1 MFAFLIILKSK
12 GFFDKMGSKKGFKK
26 KKKDSRLFLAL
37 ALFVFFT
44 ILAFAFDRQIV
55 EKVQGLRS
63 SSLDVFMLWITF
75 FGSTFFILFFLTSL
89 FLWREHKRRWIV
101 PLWISLS
108 ASFVVTSILKFIVA
122 RARPYQLGI
131 ATLDLL
137 RYSNTI
143 NSSFPSFHAAAA
155 FSALPVLDK
164 EFPRFKFVWLGFALL
179 VAFSRVY
186 FAVHYLSDVLAGALI
201 GYLIGYIA
209 VRAEEKYKYSDIIK
223 RFIGRKI

>member
-1 MFAFLIILKSK
+1 MA
-12 GFFDKMGSKKGFKK
+12 KK
-26 KKKDSRLFLAL
+26 KRLVKKQKNAKLLLVLILF
-37 ALFVFFT
+37 
-44 ILAFAFDRQIV
+44 ILLVSASFAFDYEIV
-55 EKVQGLRS
+55 KSISVLRS

-101 PLWISLS
+101 PLWLSLS
-108 ASFVVTSILKFIVA
+108 ASFAAASILKFLAA

-131 ATLDLL
+131 DTLSLL

-164 EFPRFKFVWLGFALL
+164 EFPRFKFVWLGFAFL

-186 FAVHYLSDVLAGALI
+186 FAVHYLSDVIAGAFI
-201 GYLIGYIA
+201 GYFLGHIA
-209 VRAEEKYKYSDIIK
+209 VRLEEKYKYSNIIK
-223 RFIGRKI
+223 KFIGRA

>member
-1 MFAFLIILKSK
+1 MA
-12 GFFDKMGSKKGFKK
+12 KK
-26 KKKDSRLFLAL
+26 KRLVKKQKNAKLLIALILF
-37 ALFVFFT
+37 
-44 ILAFAFDRQIV
+44 ILLVSASFAFDYQIV

-89 FLWREHKRRWIV
+89 FLWHEHKRRWIV

-108 ASFVVTSILKFIVA
+108 ASFVITSILKFIFA

-209 VRAEEKYKYSDIIK
+209 VRAEEKYKYSNIIK
-223 RFIGRKI
+223 RIIWKK

>member
-1 MFAFLIILKSK
+1 MV
-12 GFFDKMGSKKGFKK
+12 KK
-26 KKKDSRLFLAL
+26 KRLAKKQKNTKLLIVLILF
-37 ALFVFFT
+37 
-44 ILAFAFDRQIV
+44 ILLVSASFAFDYQIV
-55 EKVQGLRS
+55 EKTSRLRS

-101 PLWISLS
+101 PLWLSLS
-108 ASFVVTSILKFIVA
+108 ASFVITSILKFLVA

-164 EFPRFKFVWLGFALL
+164 EFPRFKFVWLGFAFI
-179 VAFSRVY
+179 VAFSRIY
-186 FAVHYLSDVLAGALI
+186 FAVHYLSDVLTGAFI

-209 VRAEEKYKYSDIIK
+209 VRFEEKYKYSNIK
-223 RFIGRKI
+223 KTMCHHTRKNLLIFGA